1 MKAYSCM
8 LLLILV
14 NFVYGRNLEESNPL
28 RYIGPLKQTTQSD
41 WMQFVVNRDLPQ
53 QVNSKG
59 FTLYEISSRAW
70 LYELKEK
77 YGTRINSL
85 ADVPLSEFY
94 ELRASGVDMV
104 WMQGIWK
111 VGEYGVQLDRKDP
124 KSRENFLE
132 KLPDCTDADIIGSPY
147 AVVEYSVNPE
157 LGGDSGLEALREK
170 LKAADLKLMLDFV
183 PNHMAVD
190 CVWSNDPTKREY
202 FILAPPDERENPSP
216 DVYLPD
222 GRAYGRDP
230 YSGAWKDSAQ
240 LNYWNQSLRHA
251 MTENL
256 MKVASMCDGIRVD
269 MAMLILND
277 VIEKTWGEVLRKN
290 HYKRPAKEFWE
301 EAIAKLR
308 SKYPNTILMAE
319 VYWNLDQQLQDLGF
333 DATYDKTLYDLIHAN
348 NLDNI
353 RSYLRSKT
361 EQFLAHSAHFVENH
375 DEPRA
380 AKYFGSRAVANS
392 AASISFTLPGIRF
405 QFHGEWQGK
414 KNPLDIHL
422 RRAAWE
428 PEDAETLEFYRKL
441 NQILSHDIFHQ
452 GNWSYIDIEADGLPD
467 AWRLMAWKWRWIDT
481 SYNNKVIYRLVV
493 INHSDKEGSGCVPFD
508 QIAEEVDD
516 IQLVE
521 LFTGSSF
528 PKSRQNDNEICFVV
542 GPWSSQIFAY

>member
-104 WMQGIWK
+104 WMQGKISSCKRSLLILCKGIWK

-183 PNHMAVD
+183 PNHMAVSDCFSRLLSEILFSLLQVD

-222 GRAYGRDP
+222 GRAYGRVSKVVQCR
-230 YSGAWKDSAQ
+230 YS
-240 LNYWNQSLRHA
+240 
-251 MTENL
+251 
-256 MKVASMCDGIRVD
+256 
-269 MAMLILND
+269 
-277 VIEKTWGEVLRKN
+277 
-290 HYKRPAKEFWE
+290 
-301 EAIAKLR
+301 
-308 SKYPNTILMAE
+308 
-319 VYWNLDQQLQDLGF
+319 
-333 DATYDKTLYDLIHAN
+333 
-348 NLDNI
+348 
-353 RSYLRSKT
+353 
-361 EQFLAHSAHFVENH
+361 
-375 DEPRA
+375 
-380 AKYFGSRAVANS
+380 
-392 AASISFTLPGIRF
+392 
-405 QFHGEWQGK
+405 
-414 KNPLDIHL
+414 
-422 RRAAWE
+422 
-428 PEDAETLEFYRKL
+428 
-441 NQILSHDIFHQ
+441 
-452 GNWSYIDIEADGLPD
+452 
-467 AWRLMAWKWRWIDT
+467 
-481 SYNNKVIYRLVV
+481 
-493 INHSDKEGSGCVPFD
+493 
-508 QIAEEVDD
+508 
-516 IQLVE
+516 
-521 LFTGSSF
+521 
-528 PKSRQNDNEICFVV
+528 
-542 GPWSSQIFAY
+542 

>member
-1 MKAYSCM
+1 MNYCNLIW
-8 LLLILV
+8 LLLVANL
-14 NFVYGRNLEESNPL
+14 VYGRRVEESLLN
-28 RYIGPLKQTTQSD
+28 YIGPQKPPAGQVDT
-41 WMQFVVNRDLPQ
+41 MQLLVNRDLPQ
-53 QVNSKG
+53 YSNSKG
-59 FTLYEISSRAW
+59 FILYEISSRAW

-94 ELRASGVDMV
+94 ELKAGGVDMV

-111 VGEYGVQLDRKDP
+111 IGNYGVQLDRKDP

-147 AVVEYSVNPE
+147 AVVEYSVNDE
-157 LGGDSGLEALREK
+157 LGGDRGLKALREK

-190 CVWSNDPTKREY
+190 CVWSNDLSKREF
-202 FILAPPDERENPSP
+202 FILAPLEERANPSP
-216 DVYLPD
+216 DLYLPD

-240 LNYWNQSLRHA
+240 LNYWNQSLRQA
-251 MTENL
+251 MMDNL

-277 VIEKTWGEVLRKN
+277 VIEKTWGDILRRN
-290 HYKRPAKEFWE
+290 HYSRPEKEFWQ
-301 EAIAKLR
+301 EAIQKLR
-308 SKYPNTILMAE
+308 STYPNTILMAE

-333 DATYDKTLYDLIHAN
+333 DATYDKTLYDIIYSN
-348 NLDNI
+348 NLDSI
-353 RSYLRSKT
+353 RSYLSSKS

-380 AKYFGSRAVANS
+380 AKYFGSRAIANS

-414 KNPLDIHL
+414 KNQLDIHL

-428 PEDAETLEFYRKL
+428 PEDPETLAFYYKL

-452 GNWSYIDIEADGLPD
+452 GNWSFINIEKEQQPE

-481 SYNNKVIYRLVV
+481 SDNNKVVYRLVV
-493 INHSDKEGSGCVPFD
+493 INHSDGNGVGCIPFD
-508 QIAEEVDD
+508 EAVSEMDSIE
-516 IQLVE
+516 LVE
-521 LFTGSSF
+521 LFTGSSY
-528 PKSRQNDNEICFVV
+528 PKSRQSDNKICFVV
-542 GPWSSQIFAY
+542 EPWSLQIFAY